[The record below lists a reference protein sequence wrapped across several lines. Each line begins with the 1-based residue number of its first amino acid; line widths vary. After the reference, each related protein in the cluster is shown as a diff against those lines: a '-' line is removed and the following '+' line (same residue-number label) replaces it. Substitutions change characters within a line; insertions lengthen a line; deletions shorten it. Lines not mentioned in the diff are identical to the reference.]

1 MEDCISFV
9 NLVIVVMHVFS
20 VWSDGLDA
28 FAVSC
33 DVLELVKGR
42 NSHDAQRPCYL
53 AIQL

>member
-1 MEDCISFV
+1 MENCISFV

-33 DVLELVKGR
+33 DVLELVEGR

-53 AIQL
+53 AIQH